1 MNTSNSHVGS
11 RTAILI
17 FSEWLFINFC
27 CYFTGKK
34 IGELTHEKIKES
46 VDNKA
51 WILDIAVR
59 NGNMVLACRQTG
71 VMLFK
76 IK

>member
-1 MNTSNSHVGS
+1 MLDHEQQFS
-11 RTAILI
+11 L
-17 FSEWLFINFC
+17 FSEPLFINFR
-27 CYFTGKK
+27 CYYTGKK

-46 VDNKA
+46 VDNKE

-59 NGNMVLACRQTG
+59 NGIMVLACRQTG